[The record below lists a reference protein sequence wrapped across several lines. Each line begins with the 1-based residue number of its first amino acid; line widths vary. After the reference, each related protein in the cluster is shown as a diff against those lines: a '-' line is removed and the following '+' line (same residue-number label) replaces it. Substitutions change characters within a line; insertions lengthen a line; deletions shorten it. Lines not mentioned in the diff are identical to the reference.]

1 MAHGIILYGIEML
14 KRNISSE
21 CHLILTIMEMNIIFR
36 QHIVGAV
43 KFNIDDISDKS
54 ALLPRSIPNEEEFEA
69 HIGKVYS
76 IRHNY
81 TVCI

>member
-21 CHLILTIMEMNIIFR
+21 YHLILTIMEMNTIFR

-69 HIGKVYS
+69 HIRKVYS